1 MRPVVVDSQ
10 TTTDVEIPQAGPAL
24 HQFGVDP
31 RGLVVVL
38 YQQYYE
44 GIFPMAD
51 ALGEISW
58 HFPMYRAVFSINRYR
73 CKKSLN
79 PYLKP
84 GIFEVR
90 INRSFEDVIRNCA
103 VPRKRFEGTWLN
115 ETMICAYLELHQRGF
130 AHSVE
135 IYQNDT
141 LVGGLYGVHIGS
153 IFFGESMF
161 SHVSNASKVAFHH
174 LMLILQKN
182 QFMVM
187 DSQYLNNHTEMLGA
201 IEIRDFVF
209 KALVCSARDIPSLFN
224 ETI

>member
-1 MRPVVVDSQ
+1 MP
-10 TTTDVEIPQAGPAL
+10 
-24 HQFGVDP
+24 HQQVK
-31 RGLVVVL
+31 LTWEML
-38 YQQYYE
+38 YQHYYQ

-58 HFPMYRAVFSINRYR
+58 HFPVYRAVFSINRYQ
-73 CKKSLN
+73 CKKSLK

-90 INRSFEDVIRNCA
+90 INRAFEEVIRNCA
-103 VPRKRFEGTWLN
+103 VPRKPFDGTWLN
-115 ETMICAYLELHQRGF
+115 ESMIRAYVELHQRGF

-135 IYQNDT
+135 VYQNDT

-174 LMLILQKN
+174 LMRILQKN
-182 QFMVM
+182 QFMVL
-187 DSQYLNNHTEMLGA
+187 DSQYLNDHTELLGA
-201 IEIRDFVF
+201 IEIRDFAF
-209 KALVCSARDIPSLFN
+209 KALVCSARDIASPFN
-224 ETI
+224 DTI